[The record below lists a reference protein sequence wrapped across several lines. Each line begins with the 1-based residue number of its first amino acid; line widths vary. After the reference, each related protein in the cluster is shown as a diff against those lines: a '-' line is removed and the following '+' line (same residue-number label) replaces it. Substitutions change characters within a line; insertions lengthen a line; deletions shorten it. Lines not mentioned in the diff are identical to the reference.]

1 MIRDTGLG
9 IGLAMALPVLVGLV
23 LDAIAIGVGLG
34 VLTGAVVALRWPPR
48 LRDVGWPSP
57 ADDDARARR

>member
-9 IGLAMALPVLVGLV
+9 IGVAMAVPMLLGLV
-23 LDAIAIGVGLG
+23 VDAIAIGVGIG

-48 LRDVGWPSP
+48 LRDGAWAAGA
-57 ADDDARARR
+57 ADDDVQP

>member
-9 IGLAMALPVLVGLV
+9 IGVAMAVPMLVGLV
-23 LDAIAIGVGLG
+23 VDAIAIGVGIG

-48 LRDVGWPSP
+48 LRDMGWAGP
-57 ADDDARARR
+57 ADDDVQP

>member
-9 IGLAMALPVLVGLV
+9 IGVAMAVPMLLGLV
-23 LDAIAIGVGLG
+23 VDAIAIGVGIG

-48 LRDVGWPSP
+48 LRDVGWVG
-57 ADDDARARR
+57 AVDEDDQP